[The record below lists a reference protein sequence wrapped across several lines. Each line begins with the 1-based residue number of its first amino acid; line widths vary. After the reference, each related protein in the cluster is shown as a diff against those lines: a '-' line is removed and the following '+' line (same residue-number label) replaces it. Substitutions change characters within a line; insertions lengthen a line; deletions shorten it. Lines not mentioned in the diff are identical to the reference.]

1 MKQPLEPPRRLE
13 STLKTLKRAAL
24 AIIRATPKRL
34 VFGRMHTE
42 I

>member
-1 MKQPLEPPRRLE
+1 MSEHDAEARLDQAKSHSE
-13 STLKTLKRAAL
+13 RVAL

-34 VFGRMHTE
+34 AAGRRDTE